1 MLHVVTFLS
10 PAMHGSHLLGSL
22 ALDKPELLV
31 IPPAEQRVLKNEHI
45 VVLLDLVEIVHVEL
59 DAQ

>member
-1 MLHVVTFLS
+1 MVHAVTTIS
-10 PAMHGSHLLGSL
+10 SAVRGDHLLGSL

-31 IPPAEQRVLKNEHI
+31 LPPAEQRVLKNEHI
-45 VVLLDLVEIVHVEL
+45 VVLLDLVKIIHVEL

>member
-1 MLHVVTFLS
+1 MVHAVTTIS
-10 PAMHGSHLLGSL
+10 SAVHGDHLLGSL

-31 IPPAEQRVLKNEHI
+31 LPPAEQRVLKNEHI
-45 VVLLDLVEIVHVEL
+45 VVLLDLVEIIHVEL